1 MNKKGSKIL
10 EENNIFLIENL
21 VYSLFNKNFF
31 DFLKLCRYSRFE
43 YS

>member
-10 EENNIFLIENL
+10 EENNIFPIENL

-31 DFLKLCRYSRFE
+31 DFLKLYRYSRFE